1 MTEHRTADRSVR
13 ARTVSV
19 VAGVLGW
26 AGLLVAVVL
35 VAHVLLTVGGAN
47 PANSITTTV
56 ATWAD
61 RLALGFRDLF
71 TPEDA
76 KLRVLVN
83 YGLAAIFWLIVRSLV
98 LRLVR
103 RLG

>member
-1 MTEHRTADRSVR
+1 MAEHTASDVRTRI
-13 ARTVSV
+13 VSV
-19 VAGVLGW
+19 VAGVVGW
-26 AGLLVAVVL
+26 VGLLIAVVL

-47 PANSITTTV
+47 PSNSITTTV
-56 ATWAD
+56 ASWAE

-83 YGLAAIFWLIVRSLV
+83 YGIAAVFWLVVRSLV
-98 LRLVR
+98 MRLIR

>member
-1 MTEHRTADRSVR
+1 M
-13 ARTVSV
+13 SV
-19 VAGVLGW
+19 VAGVVGW
-26 AGLLVAVVL
+26 AGLLIAVVL

-47 PANSITTTV
+47 PGNSITTTV
-56 ATWAD
+56 ASWAE
-61 RLALGFRDLF
+61 RFALGFRDLF

-83 YGLAAIFWLIVRSLV
+83 YGIAAVFWLIVRSLV
-98 LRLVR
+98 VKLVR

>member
-1 MTEHRTADRSVR
+1 MAEHTASSDVRTRI
-13 ARTVSV
+13 VSV
-19 VAGVLGW
+19 VAGVVGW
-26 AGLLVAVVL
+26 AGLLIAVVL

-56 ATWAD
+56 ASWAD

-71 TPEDA
+71 TPEDP
-76 KLRVLVN
+76 KLRVLIN
-83 YGLAAIFWLIVRSLV
+83 YGIAAVFWLIVRSLV
-98 LRLVR
+98 VKLVR